1 MARMHSGARGKAGSK
16 RPPKHTP
23 SWAPYKEKEVE
34 KLVVK
39 YAKLGKRGSE
49 VGMILRD
56 SHGVNSVKA
65 LTGKSVGVI
74 MKEHDVATELPEDM
88 LSLIRKLIEVKAHIK
103 KNHHDMT
110 AGRGLILTTSKIRRL
125 AKYYKKQGALRVD
138 WELDQ
143 DRLKMYLE

>member
-1 MARMHSGARGKAGSK
+1 MHSGAKGKAGSK
-16 RPPKHTP
+16 KPAKHTP
-23 SWAPYKEKEVE
+23 SWAPYKDKEVE

-39 YAKLGKRGSE
+39 YAKSGKSGSE

-65 LTGKSVGVI
+65 LTGKSVAVI

-88 LSLIRKLIEVKAHIK
+88 LSLIRKLIAIK
-103 KNHHDMT
+103 SHLLKNKHDMT
-110 AGRGLILTTSKIRRL
+110 AGRGLILATSKIRRL
-125 AKYYKKQGALRVD
+125 AKYYKREGKISAK
-138 WELDQ
+138 WELNQ